1 MAKISERIR
10 TLRKSEHL
18 SQEQFGNLFG
28 IAKTT
33 VSSYE
38 RNNSV
43 PDDELKIKICK
54 YFKVSLDYLI
64 GITDIKQSFSTQ
76 SSDPAEPTMN
86 EKEIRVL
93 FAYRTHPEM
102 QPAVDKLLGIDTDAP
117 SAGNISA
124 DVAEEAKDFI
134 TSQQITSTKRN

>member
-54 YFKVSLDYLI
+54 HFKVSLDYLI
-64 GITDIKQSFSTQ
+64 GITDIKQSFSTHFYASFTQ
-76 SSDPAEPTMN
+76 PMS
-86 EKEIRVL
+86 EKENQVL
-93 FAYRTHPEM
+93 VAYRSHPEM
-102 QPAVDKLLGIDTDAP
+102 QSAVDKLLGIDFP
-117 SAGNISA
+117 SAGNIAA

-134 TSQQITSTKRN
+134 TSQQITSTKQG